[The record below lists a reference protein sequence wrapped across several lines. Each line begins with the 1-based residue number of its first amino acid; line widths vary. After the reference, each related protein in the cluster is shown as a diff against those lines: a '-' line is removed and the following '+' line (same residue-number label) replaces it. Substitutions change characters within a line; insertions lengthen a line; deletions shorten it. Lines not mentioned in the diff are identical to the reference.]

1 MAKKYEFQPD
11 KPYSTWLNKLQLT
24 RQQQKQVI
32 KWCLHALVLILL
44 SVLQDVVLCR
54 FRFCGGS
61 TDLVPC
67 GIFVIC
73 ILEGSQKGCIFSLV
87 AAFLYLLSGS
97 APGPQVLVLIT
108 VLAVLAATLRQTYLH
123 PGLPATFLCTGLA
136 MAVYELAIFAF
147 CLLLG
152 LTTAERLVSFLVP
165 ALLSLAAVPFIYPL
179 SKAIG
184 AIGGETWKE

>member
-24 RQQQKQVI
+24 RQQQKQVL
-32 KWCLHALVLILL
+32 KWCLYALLLIVL

-54 FRFCGGS
+54 IRFFGGS

-73 ILEGSQKGCIFSLV
+73 LLEGTQRSCTFSLA
-87 AAFLYLLSGS
+87 AAFLFLLSGS
-97 APGPQVLVLIT
+97 SPGAHVLVLIT
-108 VLAVLAATLRQTYLH
+108 VLSVLVSALRQTFLH
-123 PGLPATFLCTGLA
+123 PGLPATVLCTALA
-136 MAVYELAIFAF
+136 MAVYEAAIFAF

-152 LTTAERLVSFLVP
+152 LTTANRIMSFIMP
-165 ALLSLAAVPFIYPL
+165 ALLSLAAVPVIYPL
-179 SKAIG
+179 AKAIS

>member
-24 RQQQKQVI
+24 GQQRRQLL
-32 KWCLHALVLILL
+32 KWCLHAAVLILL
-44 SVLQDVVLCR
+44 SVVQDVVLCR
-54 FRFCGGS
+54 MRFFGGT

-67 GIFVIC
+67 GIFIIS
-73 ILEGSQKGCIFSLV
+73 ILEGSQKGSVFALA

-108 VLAVLAATLRQTYLH
+108 VLAVLASALRQTYLH
-123 PGLPATFLCTGLA
+123 QGFPATLLCTALA
-136 MAVYELAIFAF
+136 MAVYELGVFAF

-152 LTTAERLVSFLVP
+152 YTTADRFVSFMVP
-165 ALLSLAAVPFIYPL
+165 ALLSLAVVPVVYPL
-179 SKAIG
+179 AKAIQ
-184 AIGGETWKE
+184 AIGGNLWKE